1 MAAVASAAF
10 LERHVVSGLAATT
23 TTTTAAADPSSIA
36 SSNICGARYLGGSDL
51 IVSEACLGTMTFGVQ
66 NTQHDALEQFDY
78 AISRCGVNFID
89 TAELYP
95 VPMTAKEWR
104 PGTTEEMVGNYIH
117 KIGVAQRQNL
127 VLATKIAGY
136 GLNSRIAA
144 ERTVPPLSL
153 SPPYPDCRLDDASVK
168 IACDASLRRL
178 QTDYIDLMQIH
189 WPDRYIPVF
198 GQTTFR
204 HDLRRDDSVPIE
216 ETAAALRDLIEDG
229 KIRYIGLSNE
239 TPFGVCEW
247 IKATEKL
254 GIRDKLVSIQNSY
267 SLVDRRFD
275 GDLAEVCD
283 NYKLGLLPWSVL
295 AGGLLSGKY
304 RKGQKEPPSSNS
316 RFIKYPE
323 YMRRWSPTTASTPCL
338 DAVDEYAKIATQ
350 AGMTPAELAIAF
362 VRSRRFISEYGS
374 TIIAATTME
383 QLQAN
388 LAQFDGDAVKLSQDI
403 LDAIDK
409 VHMKCRDP
417 SCSL

>member
-1 MAAVASAAF
+1 MAALRTAF
-10 LERHVVSGLAATT
+10 IARHVSGLSPPPTT
-23 TTTTAAADPSSIA
+23 STVDLSSIA
-36 SSNICGARYLGGSDL
+36 SNICGARRLGRSDL

-66 NTQHDALEQFDY
+66 NTQQDAFEQLEY
-78 AISRCGVNFID
+78 ATTRCGVNFID

-95 VPMTAKEWR
+95 VPMTAKQWR
-104 PGTTEEMVGNYIH
+104 PGTTEEIVGNYVN
-117 KIGVAQRQNL
+117 KIGAAARNNL
-127 VLATKIAGY
+127 VIATKIAGY
-136 GLNSRIAA
+136 GTNSRIAA
-144 ERTVPPLSL
+144 ERYIPPL

-168 IACDASLRRL
+168 TACDASLRRL

-198 GQTTFR
+198 GQTTYR
-204 HDLRRDDSVPIE
+204 HDSKRHDSVPIE
-216 ETAAALRDLIEDG
+216 ETASALRDLIEDG
-229 KIRYIGLSNE
+229 KIRFIGLSNE

-247 IKATEKL
+247 IQATEKL

-283 NYKLGLLPWSVL
+283 NYKIGLLPWSVL

-304 RKGQKEPPSSNS
+304 RKGQKDAPSSNS

-338 DAVDEYAKIATQ
+338 DAVDEYAKIASQ

-374 TIIAATTME
+374 TIIAATTMG

-388 LAQFDGDAVKLSQDI
+388 LSQFDGGNSVVGNLSQDI

>member
-1 MAAVASAAF
+1 MAALRTAF
-10 LERHVVSGLAATT
+10 IARHVSGLSPPPTT
-23 TTTTAAADPSSIA
+23 STVDLSSIA
-36 SSNICGARYLGGSDL
+36 SNICGARRLGRSDL

-66 NTQHDALEQFDY
+66 NTQQDAFEQLEY
-78 AISRCGVNFID
+78 ATTRCGVNFID

-95 VPMTAKEWR
+95 VPMTAKQWR
-104 PGTTEEMVGNYIH
+104 PGTTEEIVGNYVN
-117 KIGVAQRQNL
+117 KIGAAARNNL
-127 VLATKIAGY
+127 VIATKIAGY
-136 GLNSRIAA
+136 GTNSRIAA
-144 ERTVPPLSL
+144 ERYIPPL

-168 IACDASLRRL
+168 TACDASLRRL

-198 GQTTFR
+198 GQTTYR
-204 HDLRRDDSVPIE
+204 HDSKRHDSVPIE
-216 ETAAALRDLIEDG
+216 ETASALRDLIEDG

-239 TPFGVCEW
+239 TPLGVCEW
-247 IKATEKL
+247 IQATKKL

-283 NYKLGLLPWSVL
+283 NYKIGLLPWSVL

-304 RKGQKEPPSSNS
+304 RKGQKDAASSNS

-338 DAVDEYAKIATQ
+338 DAVDEYAKIASQ

-362 VRSRRFISEYGS
+362 VRSRRFISDYGS

-383 QLQAN
+383 QLQEN
-388 LAQFDGDAVKLSQDI
+388 LSQFDEGNSVVGQLSQYI